1 MKPNFVR
8 HLGLMLLGASAA
20 RVLSFAN
27 LLLAARLY
35 SKDDFGGLALALGF
49 VGLVQPFLTLRY
61 EIAVVLARTDQAAR
75 SLVYGALGIALC
87 IYAVVSLV
95 VVAAPGLL
103 AGLIPPDAIV
113 GLRAP
118 VLLQLA
124 ATIVIVSLTA
134 WLQKHKAFGT
144 IAASQFVGA
153 LGTAVLVL
161 GAPFVV
167 EATLTALVWGYAGG
181 ALLSALILAAVTP
194 RSRLFRRVQSGR
206 IWPLLAKYRVY
217 PTYSLPLTISSLT
230 SDRALLLY
238 LSGAFSLG
246 TLGGFYSVRQLL
258 FGLVH
263 LVTSSINQVV
273 FPYVSQTAKGVA
285 GAKQPLLAMTRA
297 IAMTTGL
304 GLGWLCLHATPV
316 TLMLLGDRW
325 LDVAQLMPWI
335 AAHAAAVSL
344 VGWQGR
350 LLDVERR
357 QRLDAMLQMAGD
369 VAALVGLGFL
379 WLATAS
385 VTTVVATISIIGI
398 GHAALWLITAY
409 RVTRLGTSQATA
421 CMALLGASA
430 LAAAALAALCKL
442 AFGPLVGMMVSL
454 AIIAVGV
461 AIALLG
467 MAKHI
472 NQHAGW
478 RTTPTA
484 PLLRARLRPIEGPRE
499 SGQGA

>member
-1 MKPNFVR
+1 
-8 HLGLMLLGASAA
+8 
-20 RVLSFAN
+20 
-27 LLLAARLY
+27 
-35 SKDDFGGLALALGF
+35 
-49 VGLVQPFLTLRY
+49 
-61 EIAVVLARTDQAAR
+61 
-75 SLVYGALGIALC
+75 
-87 IYAVVSLV
+87 
-95 VVAAPGLL
+95 
-103 AGLIPPDAIV
+103 
-113 GLRAP
+113 
-118 VLLQLA
+118 
-124 ATIVIVSLTA
+124 
-134 WLQKHKAFGT
+134 
-144 IAASQFVGA
+144 
-153 LGTAVLVL
+153 
-161 GAPFVV
+161 
-167 EATLTALVWGYAGG
+167 
-181 ALLSALILAAVTP
+181 LLSALILAAATP
-194 RSRLFRRVQSGR
+194 RSGLFGLGVQSGR
-206 IWPLLAKYRVY
+206 IWPLLVKYRVY

-273 FPYVSQTAKGVA
+273 FPYVSQTEKGVA
-285 GAKQPLLAMTRA
+285 GAKRPLLAMTRTVA
-297 IAMTTGL
+297 VTTGL
-304 GLGWLCLHATPV
+304 GLGWLCLHATAV
-316 TLMLLGDRW
+316 TLILLGDQW

-335 AAHAAAVSL
+335 AAHAAAVS
-344 VGWQGR
+344 VIGWQGR

-369 VAALVGLGFL
+369 VAELVGLGCL
-379 WLATAS
+379 WLAAAS
-385 VTTVVATISIIGI
+385 VTSVVATISIIGI